1 MFKRLI
7 EWMINVFEP
16 LEPPKPI
23 AKTKPRPQVKRVVVK
38 KTGVNKTP
46 VKKTVVK
53 KTTTTKGSK

>member
-16 LEPPKPI
+16 AQPIVKP
-23 AKTKPRPQVKRVVVK
+23 KPRPQVKGMVIK
-38 KTGVNKTP
+38 KTMVIKTP
-46 VKKTVVK
+46 VKKTIVS